1 MAAVEEP
8 ELQLVITF
16 ENEDAAMAKDDYTPA
31 RLRVELAL
39 SAFLSAI
46 SAAKNIEES
55 EARISEYQDR
65 VLVTLDELNQATYR
79 LLNPNLYRITVRDRE
94 GKTTSRETRAASL
107 YLAVQSQ
114 DEQFE
119 LVKVERIHPITGKVL
134 GGFYNR

>member
-1 MAAVEEP
+1 MTAAEEP
-8 ELQLVITF
+8 ELQLLITF

-31 RLRVELAL
+31 RLRVELAF

-55 EARISEYQDR
+55 EARNYAYKDR
-65 VLVTLDELNQATYR
+65 VLVTLDELNKATHQF
-79 LLNPNLYRITVRDRE
+79 LNPNLYRITVRDRE
-94 GKTTSRETRAASL
+94 GRTSSRETRAASL
-107 YLAVQSQ
+107 YLAVQGH

-134 GGFYNR
+134 GGFYNG